1 MESGLTLKRSWLLYR
16 SLIIDGLALVFIYSV
31 PALSHLFSF
40 PVYFIE
46 PMRLMLILALVHTNR
61 HNAYILALTL
71 PVFSLLI
78 SGHPFPLKT
87 ALISAELF
95 LNVYFFYL
103 FSTLVSRKSVALLLS
118 ILGSKIIYYL
128 LKYALIAMVL
138 IESSLFSTPILVQLI
153 TTLVFSGYMFIM
165 LDRTR
170 TSVGQPE

>member
-16 SLIIDGLALVFIYSV
+16 SLIIDGLALVLIYSM
-31 PALSHLFSF
+31 PALSHLFRL

-46 PMRLMLILALVHTNR
+46 PMRLMLVLALVHTNR

-71 PVFSLLI
+71 PVFSLMI
-78 SGHPFPLKT
+78 SGHPIPLKT

-103 FSTLVSRKSVALLLS
+103 FSAFISRKSIALLLS
-118 ILGSKIIYYL
+118 IVGSKLIYYL

-138 IESSLFSTPILVQLI
+138 IESSLFSTPVLIQVI
-153 TTLVFSGYMFIM
+153 TTLVFSAYMFIIT
-165 LDRTR
+165 DRKT
-170 TSVGQPE
+170 TVGTPE